1 MVAASAF
8 AMRIRTANGT
18 KDCASAHN
26 ACSGSRDCSWPC
38 ANAPSALLVPELP
51 FLQQNDCFPESVAG
65 ALPNE
70 VIPLSESADMAF
82 STSVV
87 AVAIVALDAAA
98 GTKEGAVE
106 RSLRRGFT
114 EGSRPA
120 SLAISGLLGP
130 THKKD
135 SSELLAGASLNE
147 VSLLSKVL
155 QTSQVSSSSSSLQTS
170 CLQSLLSYTES
181 DGQAPPHGSGVC
193 DAGGAVLQLL
203 LLCHD
208 GAG

>member
-51 FLQQNDCFPESVAG
+51 FLQQNDCFLESVAG

-70 VIPLSESADMAF
+70 VTPLSESADIA
-82 STSVV
+82 
-87 AVAIVALDAAA
+87 AAIVALDAAA